1 LKNNKTNRLNELYLQ
16 RDKINEEISYLENL
30 NKTAFSKEEKIAL
43 FRSLFICREDVFAKQ
58 WINKDKHANFYPVQT
73 SFKSGMYA
81 PLSNKDIE
89 EHLRGSS
96 FLASYLINQHNFC
109 KFLVL
114 EISYDS
120 KPALVNLLR
129 KYELNAYFQVDS
141 NNNLLMWIFLEDF
154 ISAKDVSCFAVQLLS
169 EAYIS
174 GKTYPSSNFVN
185 SSTLGA
191 YIELPLYLKAR
202 NENKTVFINAKNES
216 IKDQWK
222 FLNSIKKLPKQ
233 KFYTLLKSQDIS
245 VFTQVEFPSFILE
258 LSLHDFV
265 YIKTKNLSASL
276 INTFKD
282 FASFDNPQVKVL
294 LNLRKPLYNIPRV
307 IKNYEEDEHFLKL
320 PRGLL
325 YKIKDYLKEND
336 VNYSVEDKRLCK
348 KESFPKI
355 VFTLRPEQED
365 AIKEIKKYDF
375 SLCIAPPG
383 YGKTLIAS
391 KMIEVR
397 EVNVLVL
404 VNKNMLLDQWIE
416 RFVDYFSM
424 NKKEVGFLGKSKNT
438 LNKRLDIATM
448 QSLKNQP
455 ELIKEYSFVI
465 VDECHHI
472 PAVTFEQIIKNFRGK
487 YILGLSATPKRKDGL
502 QEILYEQVGKVAY
515 EFRKKRDIT
524 HKFVLVE
531 TEFTSNSDNYS
542 TLINEIGADNTRNE
556 LIISHIK
563 KHIKRKI
570 LLLSDRIEHIN
581 ILQEMLE
588 ENNIDYLSIHG
599 SMSKKEQQANIKL
612 VEEKSLI
619 LATTSYFGEGIDFPH
634 LNTIMF
640 VTPISYYGRLVQ
652 YLGRVG
658 RNGQECLA
666 LDFYDVNNV
675 MLKSTFKKRLEGYKQ
690 MHYKKGNEC

>member
-1 LKNNKTNRLNELYLQ
+1 LKTVKRNRLDELYLQ
-16 RDKINEEISYLENL
+16 RDKINEEIHQLESL
-30 NKTAFSKEEKIAL
+30 NKENFSKDEKIDL
-43 FRSLFICREDVFAKQ
+43 FRSLFICREDIFAKK
-58 WINKDKHANFYPVQT
+58 WENKENKAHFFPVET
-73 SFKSGMYA
+73 FFKSGIYS

-89 EHLRGSS
+89 DHLRGRT
-96 FLASYLINQHNFC
+96 FLASYLINQDNFC
-109 KFLVL
+109 RFFLL

-120 KPALVNLLR
+120 KAALVTLLK
-129 KYELNAYFQVDS
+129 KYDLNAYFEIDS
-141 NNNLLMWIFLEDF
+141 QANLVMWIFLEEP
-154 ISAKDVSCFAVQLLS
+154 ILAKDVSMFAGQILK

-185 SSTLGA
+185 SSTLGS
-191 YIELPLYLKAR
+191 YIELPLFLSAR
-202 NENKTVFINAKNES
+202 NDNKTVFINAKNEV

-222 FLNSIKKLPKQ
+222 FLNAIKKLPKR
-233 KFYTLLKSQDIS
+233 KFYSLLKQEKIT
-245 VFTQVEFPSFILE
+245 VFEEVEFPSFILE
-258 LSLHDFV
+258 LTLHDFV

-276 INTFKD
+276 INIFKD
-282 FASFDNPQVKVL
+282 FASFPNPQVKIL

-307 IKNYEEDEHFLKL
+307 IKNYEEDENFLKL

-325 YKIKDYLKEND
+325 YKVKDYLKNND
-336 VNYSVEDKRLCK
+336 VNYSIEDKRLFN
-348 KESFPKI
+348 KELFPSI
-355 VFTLRPEQED
+355 VFTLRPEQND
-365 AIKEIKKYDF
+365 AIEEIKKYDF
-375 SLCIAPPG
+375 SLCVAPPG

-397 EVNVLVL
+397 QANTLVL

-424 NKKEVGFLGKSKNT
+424 NKKDIGFLGKSKNT

-455 ELIKEYSFVI
+455 ELIKDYSFVI

-515 EFRKKRDIT
+515 EFRKKRDIV
-524 HKFVLVE
+524 HKYVLIE
-531 TEFTSNSDNYS
+531 TEFSSNSDNYS
-542 TLINEIGADNTRNE
+542 TLINEIILDDKRNH
-556 LIISHIK
+556 LIIDKIK
-563 KHIKRKI
+563 ENLKRKI
-570 LLLSDRIEHIN
+570 LLLTDRIEHIN
-581 ILQEMLE
+581 ILQNILD
-588 ENNIDYLSIHG
+588 ENTIDYVSIHG
-599 SMSKKEQQANIKL
+599 TLSKKEQKENIAL
-612 VEEKSLI
+612 VEKKNLI

-666 LDFYDVNNV
+666 LDFYDLNNA
-675 MLKSTFKKRLEGYKQ
+675 MLKSTYKKRLDGYKE
-690 MHYKKGNEC
+690 MHYKKGK